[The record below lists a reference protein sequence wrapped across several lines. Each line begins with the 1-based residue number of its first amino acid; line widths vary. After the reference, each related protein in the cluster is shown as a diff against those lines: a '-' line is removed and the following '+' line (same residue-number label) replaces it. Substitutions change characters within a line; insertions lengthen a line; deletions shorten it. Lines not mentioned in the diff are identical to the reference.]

1 MYEDF
6 FAERLSALRQQKNV
20 SAREMSLALGQNASY
35 INRIENKHSFPSMQ
49 TFFYI
54 CEYLEIT
61 PQDFFN
67 TESEN
72 PGLIK
77 EWIQI
82 LKDLDSSQI
91 ENLTAIAKG
100 LQKNKG

>member
-20 SAREMSLALGQNASY
+20 SAREMSLALGQNGSY
-35 INRIENKHSFPSMQ
+35 INRIENKHAFPSMQ

-67 TESEN
+67 TELEN
-72 PGLIK
+72 PGLVK
-77 EWIQI
+77 EWMHI
-82 LKDLDSSQI
+82 LKDLDNSQI